1 LNENRVFSQPQIETM
16 FQKFVTV
23 RLHTDK
29 VPAGVP
35 QVPDAAGAQGLRD
48 EKFKNFALPY
58 YVVVRVKGKTLERI
72 GFYDKGVINDPAEF
86 AGFLQSTLEV
96 R

>member
-1 LNENRVFSQPQIETM
+1 VFSQPQIEQA
-16 FQKFVTV
+16 FSKFVTV

-29 VPAGVP
+29 VPAGTR
-35 QVPDAAGAQGLRD
+35 QVPDAKGSKEMRD

-58 YVVVRVKGKTLERI
+58 YVVVRVKGNTLERVA
-72 GFYDKGVINDPAEF
+72 FYEQGLINDVGEF
-86 AGFLQSTLEV
+86 TRFLQDALDV

>member
-1 LNENRVFSQPQIETM
+1 MFSQPQIEQL
-16 FQKFVTV
+16 FSKFVTV

-29 VPAGVP
+29 VPTGVV
-35 QVPDAAGAQGLRD
+35 QVPDAQGAQELRD

-58 YVVVRVKGKTLERI
+58 YVVVRVKGKTLERVA
-72 GFYDKGVINDPAEF
+72 YYEKGLINDPGEFAEF
-86 AGFLQSTLEV
+86 LRQALEV

>member
-1 LNENRVFSQPQIETM
+1 VFSQPQIEEQ
-16 FQKFVTV
+16 FKKFVTV

-29 VPAGVP
+29 VPAGVA
-35 QVPDAAGAQGLRD
+35 QVPDAAGAAEFRD
-48 EKFKNFALPY
+48 EKFANIALPY
-58 YVVVRVKGKTLERI
+58 YVVVRVKGKTLERL
-72 GFYDKGVINDPAEF
+72 GFFDKGVINDPSEF

>member
-1 LNENRVFSQPQIETM
+1 VFSQPQIEEQ
-16 FQKFVTV
+16 FKKFVTV

-29 VPAGVP
+29 VPSGVL
-35 QVPDAAGAQGLRD
+35 QVPGAAGAAELRD

-58 YVVVRVKGKTLERI
+58 YVVVRVKGKTLDRV

-86 AGFLQSTLEV
+86 ASFLQSTLDV

>member
-1 LNENRVFSQPQIETM
+1 MFSQQQMKQT
-16 FQKFVTV
+16 FGNFVTV

-29 VPAGVP
+29 VPAGER

-48 EKFKNFALPY
+48 EKFGNFALPY
-58 YVVVRVKGKTLERI
+58 YVVVRVKGKTLTRI
-72 GFYDKGVINDPAEF
+72 GYFDQGLISNPEEF
-86 AGFLQSTLEV
+86 DGFLKATLAV

>member
-1 LNENRVFSQPQIETM
+1 MFSQPRIEQL
-16 FQKFVTV
+16 FSKFVTV

-29 VPAGVP
+29 VPAGVQ
-35 QVPDAAGAQGLRD
+35 QVPDAAGAQELRD

-58 YVVVRVKGKTLERI
+58 YVIVRVKGKTLERVA
-72 GFYDKGVINDPAEF
+72 FYEKGLINDPNEFAEF
-86 AGFLQSTLEV
+86 LTSALAV